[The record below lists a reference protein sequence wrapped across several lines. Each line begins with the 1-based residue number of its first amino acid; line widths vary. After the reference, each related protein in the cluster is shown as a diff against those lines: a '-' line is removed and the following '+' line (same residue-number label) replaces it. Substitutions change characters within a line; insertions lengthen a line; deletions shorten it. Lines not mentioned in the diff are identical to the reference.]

1 MKTAA
6 LLVPW
11 LLLLGLIALAL
22 AARTLSARWT
32 WAGVGMLAG
41 AGFLFML

>member
-32 WAGVGMLAG
+32 WAGVLAMTG
-41 AGFLFML
+41 AGVLIFF